1 MSQAVIEIN
10 QSQWCVSTPNTYSY
24 CYTDGQIDRQTQT
37 DRQTDRQTERE
48 RESGGQKGRHLSL
61 IHI

>member
-24 CYTDGQIDRQTQT
+24 CYTDRQIDRQT
-37 DRQTDRQTERE
+37 DKQTDRQTE
-48 RESGGQKGRHLSL
+48 KDDPRHV
-61 IHI
+61 